1 MSLRASISGWN
12 KSLYVG
18 IALAM
23 AVALLISFFAFNHL
37 SDRSRKRTE
46 IAIFDKFDEVQL
58 QTATG
63 ALNQGGVPAL
73 KSYLDLLD
81 RVFGGSHYLL
91 DSKGVDVVSGDDRAY
106 LLPVPPATQKRTDV
120 DGRSLISHGSV
131 GGKYVFAVDGEG
143 PRLDPW
149 AFLSYYA
156 VAIIV
161 MGGLC
166 WLASVFI
173 VAPIRKTANSIRK
186 FGQGDLSVR
195 IHSSRKDEIG
205 QLGDSFDRMASQLE
219 VLIVSER
226 RLLEDISHELRSPL
240 ARLKFAVKLAKG
252 NGAGNGKGN
261 GDDAL
266 VRIDR
271 DLDRLGSLV
280 SDLLEITAV
289 EGDPAHHNKT
299 LVSSKAIAE
308 EVAQDC
314 ALDATAGEC
323 KINLKAE
330 NGDVQIHGNA
340 ELLRRAVENVLRNA
354 IRYSPP
360 SSVVDLNFEKQ
371 NQRLIIAVRDRGP
384 GVPAEMLG
392 RIFDPF
398 FRVEP
403 ARESLAGTGS
413 GLGLSIAK
421 RAVEA
426 HGGTITAE
434 NTSPGLRI
442 SIALPIIGQ

>member
-1 MSLRASISGWN
+1 MSLRESISGWN

-23 AVALLISFFAFNHL
+23 ALALLISFFAFNYI
-37 SDRSRKRTE
+37 SDRSRTRTE
-46 IAIFDKFDEVQL
+46 LSIFDKFDEVQL
-58 QTATG
+58 QTATR

-73 KSYLDLLD
+73 KEYLDLLD
-81 RVFGGSHYLL
+81 GVFGGSHYLL
-91 DSKGVDVVSGDDRAY
+91 DSNGIDVVSGVSRTY
-106 LLPVPPATQKRTDV
+106 LLPKPPATQLRTDV
-120 DGRSLISHGSV
+120 QGHMLISHGHV
-131 GGKYVFAVDGEG
+131 GGKFFFGVEGEG
-143 PRLDPW
+143 FRLDPW
-149 AFLSYYA
+149 AFLPYYA
-156 VAIIV
+156 VAIVV

-166 WLASVFI
+166 WLASIFI
-173 VAPIRKTANSIRK
+173 VAPIRKTASSIRR

-195 IHSSRKDEIG
+195 VHSSRRDEIG
-205 QLGDSFDRMASQLE
+205 QLGESFDRMASQLE

-252 NGAGNGKGN
+252 NGAGNGQ
-261 GDDAL
+261 DAL
-266 VRIDR
+266 ARIDR

-299 LVSSKAIAE
+299 LVSSKTIAE
-308 EVAQDC
+308 EVSQDC

-360 SSVVDLNFEKQ
+360 SSVVDLDFEKQ
-371 NQRLIIAVRDRGP
+371 NHRLIIAVRDRGP
-384 GVPAEMLG
+384 GVPPDMLG

-403 ARESLAGTGS
+403 ARESLAGAGS

-442 SIALPIIGQ
+442 SINLPIIGQ

>member
-1 MSLRASISGWN
+1 MSLRELIRGWDR
-12 KSLYVG
+12 SLYVG

-23 AVALLISFFAFNHL
+23 AVALLISYVSFSYI
-37 SDRSRKRTE
+37 SDRNRNRTE

-58 QTATG
+58 QTATK
-63 ALNQGGVPAL
+63 ALNQGGVPGL
-73 KSYLDLLD
+73 KDYLDLLD
-81 RVFGGSHYLL
+81 RTFGGQHYLL
-91 DSKGVDVVSGDDRAY
+91 DAKGIDVVSGQDRAY
-106 LLPVPPATQKRTDV
+106 FLPEAPATKRREYV
-120 DGRSLISHGSV
+120 QRRMVIVHGGVS
-131 GGKYVFAVDGEG
+131 GKYFFAVEG
-143 PRLDPW
+143 DELRLDPW
-149 AFLSYYA
+149 AFLTYYA
-156 VAIIV
+156 VAIAI

-166 WLASVFI
+166 WLASLFI
-173 VAPIRKTANSIRK
+173 VSPIRKAANSIKK

-195 IHSSRKDEIG
+195 IHSPRRDEIG
-205 QLGDSFDRMASQLE
+205 QLSDSFDQMASQLQ
-219 VLIVSER
+219 VLIQSER

-252 NGAGNGKGN
+252 NGASGSP
-261 GDDAL
+261 DAL

-280 SDLLEITAV
+280 TDLLEITAV
-289 EGDPAHHNKT
+289 EGDPAHQNKA
-299 LVSSKAIAE
+299 LLSSKTIAE

-323 KINLKAE
+323 KISLTSG
-330 NGDVQIHGNA
+330 NGDVQIYGNA

-371 NQRLIIAVRDRGP
+371 NQRLMIAVRDRGP
-384 GVPAEMLG
+384 GVPAEMLD

-403 ARESLAGTGS
+403 ARESLAGAGS

-426 HGGTITAE
+426 HGGTIVAE
-434 NTSPGLRI
+434 NSSPGLRI
-442 SIALPIIGQ
+442 VIAIPIIGH

>member
-1 MSLRASISGWN
+1 MSLRELIRGWN

-23 AVALLISFFAFNHL
+23 AVALLISYVSFSYI
-37 SDRSRKRTE
+37 SDRNRNRTE
-46 IAIFDKFDEVQL
+46 LAIFDKFDEVQL
-58 QTATG
+58 QTATK
-63 ALNQGGVPAL
+63 ALNQRGVPAL
-73 KSYLDLLD
+73 KDYLDLLD
-81 RVFGGSHYLL
+81 RTFGGQHYLL
-91 DSKGVDVVSGDDRAY
+91 DAKGIDIVSGQDRTY
-106 LLPVPPATQKRTDV
+106 LMPVAPATKRREYV
-120 DGRSLISHGSV
+120 QRRMLIAHGSV
-131 GGKYVFAVDGEG
+131 GGKYFFAVEG
-143 PRLDPW
+143 DELRLDPW
-149 AFLSYYA
+149 AFLTYYA
-156 VAIIV
+156 VAIAI

-166 WLASVFI
+166 WLASLFI
-173 VAPIRKTANSIRK
+173 VSPIRKTANSIRK
-186 FGQGDLSVR
+186 FGKGDMSVR
-195 IHSSRKDEIG
+195 IHSPRRDEIG
-205 QLGDSFDRMASQLE
+205 QLSDSFDQMASQLQ
-219 VLIVSER
+219 VLIQSER

-252 NGAGNGKGN
+252 NGANGSQ
-261 GDDAL
+261 DAL
-266 VRIDR
+266 ARIDR

-280 SDLLEITAV
+280 GDLLEITAA
-289 EGDPAHHNKT
+289 ECDPGRQSKA
-299 LVSSKAIAE
+299 LVSSKVIVE

-314 ALDATAGEC
+314 ALDAIAGEC
-323 KINLKAE
+323 RIDLKAE
-330 NGDVQIHGNA
+330 NGDVQIYGNA
-340 ELLRRAVENVLRNA
+340 ELLRRAVENILRNA

-360 SSVVDLNFEKQ
+360 ASVVDLSFEKQ
-371 NQRLIIAVRDRGP
+371 NGSLNIAVRDRGP
-384 GVPAEMLG
+384 GVPTEMLG

-442 SIALPIIGQ
+442 LITLPIIGQ

>member
-23 AVALLISFFAFNHL
+23 AVALLISFFAFSYI
-37 SDRSRKRTE
+37 SDRNRTRTE
-46 IAIFDKFDEVQL
+46 LAIFDKFDEVQL

-73 KSYLDLLD
+73 KNYLDLLD

-91 DSKGVDVVSGDDRAY
+91 DEKGADVVNGVDRAY
-106 LLPVPPATQKRTDV
+106 LLPEPPATQKRV
-120 DGRSLISHGSV
+120 DTHGHMLISHGHV
-131 GGKYVFAVDGEG
+131 GSKYIFAVDGEG
-143 PRLDPW
+143 FRLDPW
-149 AFLSYYA
+149 AFLPYYA
-156 VAIIV
+156 VAIVV
-161 MGGLC
+161 MGALC

-195 IHSSRKDEIG
+195 IHSPRRDEIG
-205 QLGDSFDRMASQLE
+205 QLGQSFDRMASQLE

-252 NGAGNGKGN
+252 NGVAAGNGQ
-261 GDDAL
+261 DAL
-266 VRIDR
+266 ARIDR

-280 SDLLEITAV
+280 GDLLEITAV
-289 EGDPAHHNKT
+289 ECDPARHGMT
-299 LVSSKAIAE
+299 PVSSKAIVE

-314 ALDATAGEC
+314 ALDAIAGEC

-330 NGDVQIHGNA
+330 NGDVRIHGNA

-360 SSVVDLNFEKQ
+360 ASVVDLDFEKQ

-403 ARESLAGTGS
+403 ARESLAGAGS

-426 HGGTITAE
+426 HGGTIVAE

-442 SIALPIIGQ
+442 SITLPIIGQ